1 MFVLNKSKV
10 ILWYSERKREP
21 LRKFIKTNKRGRTI
35 VIGKIYEMVQKI
47 LWSIRKNEGVANVV
61 AIIPSTKAPVK

>member
-35 VIGKIYEMVQKI
+35 VIGKIYEMVQK
-47 LWSIRKNEGVANVV
+47 NFMVN
-61 AIIPSTKAPVK
+61 